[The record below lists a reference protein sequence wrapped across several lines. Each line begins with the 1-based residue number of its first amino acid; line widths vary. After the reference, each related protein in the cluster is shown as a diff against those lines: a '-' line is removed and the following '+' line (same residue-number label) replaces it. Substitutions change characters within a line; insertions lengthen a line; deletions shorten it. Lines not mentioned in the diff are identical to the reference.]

1 MQLAKS
7 PGMDIPRP
15 EISQRRRMRRIVYS
29 STAGIVVIAAT
40 LAVAQLEP
48 AAPAVP
54 RASVWIDTVR
64 QGELLRQ
71 VRGPGNLVPREIRW
85 VPAQTAGRVERI
97 LVRPGAAVEPDT
109 VLVEMSNP
117 DLLQQTEEARFAVQA
132 AEADLAD
139 TELRLKSQQ
148 LDQRAEVG
156 VARAEFEGARLKAE
170 SEGQLVEDGIVPLI
184 DYQRSELMVEQMRL
198 RLEIEQER
206 LGQFSA
212 TMDAQLA
219 AVRARVD
226 QARNAYQRR
235 LDQIE
240 ALTVVAGLQ
249 GVLQE
254 IRVEEG
260 QRLELGANIA
270 RVARPDELQAE
281 LRIPET
287 QARDIQL
294 GQHVEVD
301 TRNGVVDGVVSR
313 IDPAVQGG
321 TVQVDVELTGELPR
335 GARPDLSVDGT
346 IEIERLN
353 QAIYTGRPAYGQAD
367 STIRLFRLEPD
378 GEHAVS
384 VQVRIGRTS
393 VNAIEIM
400 QGLEPGDEVILS
412 DTSAWD
418 DYDRIRLN

>member
-1 MQLAKS
+1 
-7 PGMDIPRP
+7 MDIPRP
-15 EISQRRRMRRIVYS
+15 ELRQKARTRRIIYS
-29 STAGIVVIAAT
+29 STAGLLVVAA
-40 LAVAQLEP
+40 AIGVYQLEP

-54 RASVWIDTVR
+54 RASVWVDTVR

-97 LVRPGAAVEPDT
+97 VVRPGALVEADT
-109 VLVEMSNP
+109 VIVEMSNP

-148 LDQRAEVG
+148 LDQRAAIG
-156 VARAEFEGARLKAE
+156 VAKAEYESARLRAV
-170 SEGQLVEDGIVPLI
+170 SEGELVEEGIVPEI
-184 DYQRSELMVEQMRL
+184 DFQRSQLLAEQFRLM
-198 RLEIEQER
+198 LEIEEER

-219 AVRARVD
+219 AVRARVE
-226 QARNAYQRR
+226 QARNAYARR
-235 LDQIE
+235 LEQVE
-240 ALTVVAGLQ
+240 ALTVVAGLA

-254 IRVEEG
+254 TRVEEG

-301 TRNGVVDGVVSR
+301 TRNGIVEGRVTR

-321 TVQVDVELTGELPR
+321 TVQVDVELIGALPR
-335 GARPDLSVDGT
+335 GARPDLSVDGI
-346 IEIERLN
+346 IEIERVA
-353 QAIYTGRPAYGQAD
+353 QAVYTGRPAYGQAD
-367 STIRLFRLEPD
+367 STIGLFRLEPD
-378 GEHAVS
+378 GSHAVR
-384 VQVRIGRTS
+384 VPVRIGRTS
-393 VNAIEIM
+393 VNAIEIV

-412 DTSAWD
+412 DTSSWD
-418 DYDRIRLN
+418 EYERIRLN